1 MKVEI
6 SVSGVAQV
14 FKEMQEQPGKILEM
28 VRADMPKEVGGCMF
42 RSKTAG
48 VPEQSPHDAC

>member
-28 VRADMPKEVGGCMF
+28 VRADIPKEVGGCMF